1 MTRQIK
7 LSKRLQK
14 VYDMIS
20 LNNVVADIGSDHAL
34 LPISLVSSGKAT
46 RAYAVEVNEGPFDMT
61 VKNIE
66 KYNLDNYITPLLS
79 DGISELQSDVSCVT
93 ICGMGGNLIT
103 DILDSNKDKLTH
115 VSEIVVQPNNNEE
128 TVRIWFV
135 NNGFDIDDESIVL
148 EDNVYYEIIRAV
160 KRSPETRYS
169 KEQLYFGPY
178 LLKNKSEEFIGKW
191 TKYRNYLEGVLTH
204 IDNHDSSNYK
214 MISGLIRLI
223 QNNI

>member
-135 NNGFDIDDESIVL
+135 NNGFDIGDC
-148 EDNVYYEIIRAV
+148 
-160 KRSPETRYS
+160 KYS
-169 KEQLYFGPY
+169 
-178 LLKNKSEEFIGKW
+178 
-191 TKYRNYLEGVLTH
+191 
-204 IDNHDSSNYK
+204 
-214 MISGLIRLI
+214 
-223 QNNI
+223 